1 MCDAVSGPNTGAII
15 SLNAIGKQ
23 DTYLIE
29 NDTEKSFFKYNLK
42 QHSNFTKFHKST
54 KVIKPGDA
62 SPSWPFNKTIK
73 VTLNPRNMGDLLSN
87 MYISLELPT
96 LKIDNSGANPDY
108 NYTDQVGRHL
118 FKSIT
123 MRVDEMIV
131 EKYHADW
138 GIIYDE
144 LYLDESEKRTK
155 RYTINR
161 NIAEDTSISNIK
173 LSRNKSKVFV
183 PIPFFFSRK
192 YESDEYE
199 TNKPNRPYF
208 PLCAIHKQKI
218 EFEIE
223 FNPQSF
229 FTDYPS
235 NISLDSFDI
244 VTEEI
249 SIDPSEKVYIKNNK
263 YNFITDIVKK
273 HPTLEINPGEVDKK
287 IEIVAN
293 IPVKTLNW
301 FIRKEKF
308 ENETIAREPSQDNTT
323 IDGLY
328 TFHNRYNM
336 STQDTYTILNE
347 FFHPPMHSAKIHV
360 NGENVPNI
368 QDSDHKYFKYTV
380 PFTSRLSRPFRNI
393 YTYAF
398 SMNPINVE
406 SSGSLDFTQLRSNRT
421 TLDVKMVPDLT
432 DTYNL
437 HIYYVG
443 YQTFSFE
450 NGFMSLA
457 Y

>member
-23 DTYLIE
+23 DTYIIE

-161 NIAEDTSISNIK
+161 NIAEDTSISNIN

-249 SIDPSEKVYIKNNK
+249 SIDPREKVYIKNNK
-263 YNFITDIVKK
+263 NNFITDIVKK
-273 HPTLEINPGEVDKK
+273 HPILEINPGEVDKK

-308 ENETIAREPSQDNTT
+308 ENETIARELSQDNTT
-323 IDGLY
+323 VDGLY

-347 FFHPPMHSAKIHV
+347 FFYPPMHSAKIHV

>member
-173 LSRNKSKVFV
+173 LSRKKSKVFV

-235 NISLDSFDI
+235 NISLESFDI

-308 ENETIAREPSQDNTT
+308 ENETIARELSQDNTT
-323 IDGLY
+323 VDGLY

>member
-235 NISLDSFDI
+235 NISLESFDI

-273 HPTLEINPGEVDKK
+273 HPILEINPGEVDKK

-308 ENETIAREPSQDNTT
+308 ENETIARELSQDNTT
-323 IDGLY
+323 VDGLY

-347 FFHPPMHSAKIHV
+347 FFYPPMHSAKIHV

>member
-96 LKIDNSGANPDY
+96 LTIDNSGANPDY

-173 LSRNKSKVFV
+173 LSRNKSKVFI

-421 TLDVKMVPDLT
+421 TLDVKMVPNLT

-437 HIYYVG
+437 HMYYVG
-443 YQTFSFE
+443 YQTFTFE

>member
-173 LSRNKSKVFV
+173 LSRNKSKVFI

-273 HPTLEINPGEVDKK
+273 HPILEINPGEVDKK

-308 ENETIAREPSQDNTT
+308 ENETIARELSQDNTT
-323 IDGLY
+323 VDGLY

-347 FFHPPMHSAKIHV
+347 FFYPPMHSAKIHV

>member
-87 MYISLELPT
+87 MYISLELPALT
-96 LKIDNSGANPDY
+96 IDNSGANPDY
-108 NYTDQVGRHL
+108 NYTDQIGRHL

-173 LSRNKSKVFV
+173 LSRNKSKVFI

-223 FNPQSF
+223 YNPQYF

-235 NISLDSFDI
+235 NISLASFDI

-273 HPTLEINPGEVDKK
+273 HPILEINPGEVDKK

-323 IDGLY
+323 VDGLY

-347 FFHPPMHSAKIHV
+347 FFNPPMHSAKIHV

-421 TLDVKMVPDLT
+421 TLDIKMVPDLT

-437 HIYYVG
+437 HMYYVG
-443 YQTFSFE
+443 YQTFTFE

>member
-173 LSRNKSKVFV
+173 LSRNKSKVFI

>member
-161 NIAEDTSISNIK
+161 NIAEDTSISNIER
-173 LSRNKSKVFV
+173 SRNKSKVFV

>member
-235 NISLDSFDI
+235 NISLESFDI

-308 ENETIAREPSQDNTT
+308 ENETIARELSQDNTT
-323 IDGLY
+323 VDGLY

>member
-96 LKIDNSGANPDY
+96 LTIDNSGANPDY

-173 LSRNKSKVFV
+173 LSRNKSKVFI

-347 FFHPPMHSAKIHV
+347 FFYPPMHSAKIHV

-421 TLDVKMVPDLT
+421 TLDVKMVPNLT

-437 HIYYVG
+437 YMYYVG
-443 YQTFSFE
+443 YQTFTFE

>member
-96 LKIDNSGANPDY
+96 LTIDNSGANPDY

-173 LSRNKSKVFV
+173 LSRNKSKVFI

-308 ENETIAREPSQDNTT
+308 ENETIARELSQDNTT
-323 IDGLY
+323 VDGLY

-437 HIYYVG
+437 HMYYVG
-443 YQTFSFE
+443 YQTFTFE

>member
-87 MYISLELPT
+87 MYISLELPALT
-96 LKIDNSGANPDY
+96 IDNSGANPDY
-108 NYTDQVGRHL
+108 NYTDQIGRHL

-173 LSRNKSKVFV
+173 LSRNKSKVFI

-235 NISLDSFDI
+235 NISLASFDI

-323 IDGLY
+323 VDGLY

-347 FFHPPMHSAKIHV
+347 FFNPPMHSAKIHV

-437 HIYYVG
+437 HMYYVG
-443 YQTFSFE
+443 YQTFTFE

>member
-235 NISLDSFDI
+235 NISLESFDI

-308 ENETIAREPSQDNTT
+308 ENETIARELSQDNTT
-323 IDGLY
+323 VDGLY

-443 YQTFSFE
+443 YQTFTFE

>member
-96 LKIDNSGANPDY
+96 LTIDNSGANPDY

-161 NIAEDTSISNIK
+161 NIAEDTSISNIER
-173 LSRNKSKVFV
+173 SRNKSKVFV

-437 HIYYVG
+437 HMYYVG
-443 YQTFSFE
+443 YQTFTFE

>member
-161 NIAEDTSISNIK
+161 NIAEDTSISNIN

-273 HPTLEINPGEVDKK
+273 HPILEINPGEVDKK

-308 ENETIAREPSQDNTT
+308 ENETIARELSQDNTT
-323 IDGLY
+323 VDGLY

-347 FFHPPMHSAKIHV
+347 FFYPPMHSAKIHV

>member
-87 MYISLELPT
+87 MYISLELPALT
-96 LKIDNSGANPDY
+96 IDNSGENPDY
-108 NYTDQVGRHL
+108 NYTDQIGRHL

-173 LSRNKSKVFV
+173 LSQQKSKLFIPV
-183 PIPFFFSRK
+183 PFFFSRK

-308 ENETIAREPSQDNTT
+308 ENETISRELSQDNTT

-347 FFHPPMHSAKIHV
+347 FFYPPMHSAKIHV

-421 TLDVKMVPDLT
+421 TLDVKMVPNLT

-437 HIYYVG
+437 HMYYVG
-443 YQTFSFE
+443 YQTFTFE

>member
-96 LKIDNSGANPDY
+96 LTIDNSGANPDY

-173 LSRNKSKVFV
+173 LSRNKSKVFI

-293 IPVKTLNW
+293 IPVKTLYW

-437 HIYYVG
+437 HMYYVG
-443 YQTFSFE
+443 YQTFTFE

>member
-96 LKIDNSGANPDY
+96 LTIDNSGANPDY
-108 NYTDQVGRHL
+108 NYTDQIGRHL

-161 NIAEDTSISNIK
+161 NIAEDTSIQNIK
-173 LSRNKSKVFV
+173 LSRNKSKLFIPV
-183 PIPFFFSRK
+183 PFFFSRK

-308 ENETIAREPSQDNTT
+308 ENETIARELSQDNTT

-421 TLDVKMVPDLT
+421 TLDVKMVPNLT

-437 HIYYVG
+437 HMYYVG
-443 YQTFSFE
+443 YQTFTFE

>member
-173 LSRNKSKVFV
+173 RSRNKSKVFV

-235 NISLDSFDI
+235 NISLESFDI

-308 ENETIAREPSQDNTT
+308 ENETIARELSQDNTT
-323 IDGLY
+323 VDGLY

>member
-161 NIAEDTSISNIK
+161 NIAEDTSISNIER
-173 LSRNKSKVFV
+173 SRNKSKVFV

-437 HIYYVG
+437 HMYYVG
-443 YQTFSFE
+443 YQTFTFE

>member
-173 LSRNKSKVFV
+173 LSRNKSKVFI

-393 YTYAF
+393 Y
-398 SMNPINVE
+398 IHVCILDE
-406 SSGSLDFTQLRSNRT
+406 SD
-421 TLDVKMVPDLT
+421 
-432 DTYNL
+432 
-437 HIYYVG
+437 
-443 YQTFSFE
+443 
-450 NGFMSLA
+450 
-457 Y
+457 

>member
-249 SIDPSEKVYIKNNK
+249 SIDPSEKVYIENNK

-273 HPTLEINPGEVDKK
+273 HPILEINPGEVDKK

-308 ENETIAREPSQDNTT
+308 ENETIARELSQDNTT
-323 IDGLY
+323 VDGLY

-347 FFHPPMHSAKIHV
+347 FFYPPMHSAKIHV

>member
-54 KVIKPGDA
+54 KVIKPGDV

-96 LKIDNSGANPDY
+96 LTIDNSGANPDY

-173 LSRNKSKVFV
+173 LSRNKSKVFI

-347 FFHPPMHSAKIHV
+347 FFYPPMHSAKIHV

-421 TLDVKMVPDLT
+421 TLDVKMVPNLI

-437 HIYYVG
+437 HMYYVG
-443 YQTFSFE
+443 YQTFTFE

>member
-54 KVIKPGDA
+54 KVIKPGDD

-96 LKIDNSGANPDY
+96 LTIDNLGDSPNY

-123 MRVDEMIV
+123 MRIDEMIV

-161 NIAEDTSISNIK
+161 NIAEDTSIENIS
-173 LSRNKSKVFV
+173 LSRKKSKVFI

-273 HPTLEINPGEVDKK
+273 HPTLEINTGEVDKK

-323 IDGLY
+323 VDGLY

-421 TLDVKMVPDLT
+421 TLDIKMVPDLT

-437 HIYYVG
+437 HMYYVG
-443 YQTFSFE
+443 YQTFTFE